1 MADIILGSD
10 AISRPSASPA
20 GYTYIYLANPATVDG
35 WITAFQVYFH
45 TAPALFK
52 VGLFYQVSGPT
63 WRCRNSVTVEGVLSG
78 STQTIDGLVIEV
90 KAGDYIGFWHQ
101 GGTLARTDSGGP
113 GARYISGEYADP
125 GDEASFS
132 LISSGRIL
140 SVKAIG
146 TTDFVP
152 PAVLD
157 SLTEDLFDDL
167 SPAFTG
173 YPQPVYDYSLNA
185 SNSEDEVTLTA
196 TLDGAII
203 KYTYGSVV
211 DKVVAS
217 GVGETIPLEVG
228 TNVVTIT
235 VDKAGYETTTYTITL
250 TRISIVDWEYILP
263 NGDSATKSL
272 KITPDSPSSHYDK
285 VRAQTTAS
293 RVYWDLA
300 SEVGDLWSFDNPIQ
314 REKPIVK
321 KVRFFVVGF
330 RNNPLA
336 WGKFAVYTNGSVYK
350 GPQNTWA
357 GYQSPGS
364 EYYTLTSNPVTGNP
378 WTLDE
383 IDALLAGEYH
393 FDSGIPSRVGSYW
406 YYLSIVYENA
416 SVRTDRATAYTGT
429 TVTLHGAV
437 TNTEG
442 TFLDPYVALGDNLLR
457 VRFEWGETTAYGNTT
472 AYQMG
477 MTGVF
482 SANLSGLDP
491 AKTYHYRAVVEVR
504 ADSRVGGFDVYY
516 GEDMVFSS
524 TTGPVGRSIAD
535 RLAAEGAI

>member
-1 MADIILGSD
+1 LADIILGSD
-10 AISRPSASPA
+10 PISRPSSSPA
-20 GYTYIYLANPATVDG
+20 GYTYIYLASPAAIDG
-35 WITAFQVYFH
+35 WITTFQVYFH
-45 TAPALFK
+45 TAPTQVK
-52 VGLFYQVSGPT
+52 VGLFYLVSGAI

-78 STQTIDGLVIEV
+78 STQTIDGLVMEV
-90 KAGDYIGFWHQ
+90 RAGDYIGFWHQ

-140 SVKAIG
+140 SVKGIG

-157 SLTEDLFDDL
+157 SLTENLFDDL
-167 SPAFTG
+167 SPVFRG

-196 TLDGAII
+196 TVDGTTIR
-203 KYTYGSVV
+203 YSYGGVI
-211 DKVVAS
+211 DKEVPS
-217 GVGETIPLEVG
+217 GVGETIPLALG
-228 TNVVTIT
+228 ANVVTIT
-235 VDKAGYETTTYTITL
+235 VEKAGYETSTYTITI
-250 TRISIVDWEYILP
+250 TRIDIVDWEYILP
-263 NGDSATKSL
+263 NGDSGTKSL
-272 KITPDSPSSHYDK
+272 KITPESPSSHYDK
-285 VRAQTTAS
+285 VRAQNTST

-300 SEVGDLWSFDNPIQ
+300 SEVGDLWSFDNPVQ
-314 REKPIVK
+314 REKPDIK

-336 WGKFAVYTNGSVYK
+336 WGKFAVYTNGALYK

-357 GYQSPGS
+357 GAPGS
-364 EYYTLTSNPVTGNP
+364 EYYTLTSNPITGNP
-378 WTLDE
+378 WTLEE
-383 IDALLAGEYH
+383 IDVLLAGEYH

-406 YYLSIVYENA
+406 YYLSVVYENA

-429 TVTLHGAV
+429 TVTLHGTV

-442 TFLDPYVALGDNLLR
+442 TFLDPYTPLGDNLLR
-457 VRFEWGETTAYGNTT
+457 VRFEWGETTAYGNNT

-477 MTGVF
+477 ITGAF
-482 SANLSGLDP
+482 SANLSGLDT
-491 AKTYHYRAVVEVR
+491 AKTYHYRTVVEVR

-516 GEDMVFSS
+516 GEDMIFPAA
-524 TTGPVGRSIAD
+524 GEPIGRSLAD